1 MENITI
7 SPTKKSFGIICN
19 GEKGTI
25 DITGISYPENAIEF
39 FNPVLDWVKQFIE
52 NKNMPLLIRF
62 KVNYYNTSSS
72 KYLFKMLEI
81 LERYYNKGNEV
92 EVKWSNSEGEEDMLE
107 SWREMMDEFKLP
119 YNIEMD

>member
-7 SPTKKSFGIICN
+7 SPTKKSFGITCN
-19 GEKGTI
+19 GEKGII

-39 FNPVLDWVKQFIE
+39 FTPVLDWVKQFTE
-52 NKNMPLLIRF
+52 NNNMPLLLQF

-81 LERYYNKGNEV
+81 LEKYYNKGNKV
-92 EVKWSNSEGEEDMLE
+92 EVKWYYCEGEEDMLE
-107 SWREMMDEFKLP
+107 SWKEMMEEFKLP
-119 YNIEMD
+119 YSIEMD